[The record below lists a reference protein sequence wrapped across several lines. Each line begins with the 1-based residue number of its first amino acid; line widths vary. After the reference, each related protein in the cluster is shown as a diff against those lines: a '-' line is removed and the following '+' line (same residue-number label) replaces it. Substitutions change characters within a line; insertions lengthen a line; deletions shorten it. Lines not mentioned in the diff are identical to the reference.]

1 MYPHM
6 FNPSVY
12 AYIIG
17 HIVRLI
23 ARNMNASR
31 YAAKFIVN
39 ALANRKFEV
48 NLRRRHHRLG
58 ICIFV

>member
-1 MYPHM
+1 ML
-6 FNPSVY
+6 NPSVY

-48 NLRRRHHRLG
+48 NIRRRHHR
-58 ICIFV
+58 IIA